1 MPTNLKA
8 IVAIMAAVALAPGLA
23 AAQARP
29 TAPARAPAASA
40 PPATVK
46 RVVYRLEILQT
57 GDLAPEVLEKLKPLN
72 TLAECEAVLKAAD
85 MAFTWGKAEYDSDV
99 IGPAFVRQLESLPPN
114 EVFVVP
120 RQGGGTL
127 IGVIIGRR

>member
-1 MPTNLKA
+1 MPTNLRA
-8 IVAIMAAVALAPGLA
+8 ALAVVAAVVLAPGLA

-29 TAPARAPAASA
+29 AAPAPAAPGA
-40 PPATVK
+40 VK
-46 RVVYRLEILQT
+46 RVIYRMETLQT
-57 GDLAPEVLEKLKPLN
+57 GELGPDVLEKLKPLN

-85 MAFTWGKAEYDSDV
+85 MPFTWGKAEYDSDV
-99 IGPAFVRQLESLPPN
+99 IGPAFVRQLEALPPG